1 MTKEEIIQ
9 ACWNAGKVVAPPLV
23 AFIASKIFW
32 PMWKKRKERLKQEAD
47 RKQNQTRMI
56 EKIYYQLHPNGG
68 GSLADSVNAMNNQIS
83 ELRTDVTGI
92 KKRIGKMAAKQ
103 EIMQSMQN
111 IPVCITDEQGNWD
124 NFSPALIA
132 LLGIKEDYFR
142 DRGWLA
148 FVSKTRDGKDVATV
162 YFRAVE
168 DKRGFDEFVEFKLNT
183 GEVVKT
189 HMLALPMFDQYS
201 KTKEYLGLY
210 IEIKEV
216 EEKQLAA

>member
-1 MTKEEIIQ
+1 MERVEIIQ
-9 ACWNAGKVVAPPLV
+9 LAWNAAKVILPPLTV
-23 AFIASKIFW
+23 FLVSKILW
-32 PMWKKRKERLKQEAD
+32 PMWKKRKKRLEDEAN

-68 GSLADSVNAMNNQIS
+68 GSLADSVNDMTKQIS

-148 FVSKTRDGKDVATV
+148 FVGKTRDGKDVATV

-201 KTKEYLGLY
+201 KTKDYLGLY

-216 EEKQLAA
+216 SDKQMAA